1 MIKISGEYDEDDDEY
16 GTDYDAN
23 DVDPENEPE
32 ISNDTDQDYDSDNAT
47 ESGDS
52 DSNDVGTETEPEIS
66 DNIDQDYD
74 SNNATENG
82 DSDSN
87 DVDTE
92 TDSEISTD
100 NDQDYDSDN
109 ATESGEE
116 YYPFKCLDYNKQDPD
131 YNRFK
136 IPDYNKRDPDY
147 NRFKFPDYGNKEE
160 IGDERVESHTE
171 EEQNDPPENLSGKEE
186 NIEEILE
193 ENSEPEIDQ
202 QEERVADS
210 DSEIHEPKP
219 EITSSVETENIG
231 TEQSTISLQQQS
243 KEQIPEH
250 EPEDNEDIIELI
262 DAEGNPSKSV
272 ESSEVLT
279 IRKEL
284 EEMNLPAELENEPLN
299 EHMLDSVPEQEKKS
313 VDTEPIDSEGELL
326 KPIQNEDE
334 EINKILL
341 DAEKM
346 EWTKMEFR
354 GEHASSHEEM
364 EVEMLEEEMEELFN
378 KYVEMGLEQLETS
391 YELNQ
396 ENHQE
401 QQELEERL
409 EEAYTQEQEEKITLE
424 MERAQEQ
431 DEKEN
436 IKESSHTKIKE
447 NMQELSQEL
456 EQSNRKS
463 QEIEQNIMQ
472 EVHQNIVQEEI
483 QEQVEKQKELT
494 LKKSTKFFK
503 ERYREETGG
512 RPIYAGKETKGFIE
526 WKEHLKE
533 QGEKQKE
540 NDNLFREKKKE
551 TKEHSQEIRESKEE
565 WAQYLEN
572 SIKEAEFSEEIKTE
586 LNEILEKYEQLREL
600 LKNLKNKEISKETF
614 EKEVKEFEYLLIE
627 KRYTTRPL
635 FMNFDWFRR
644 YYNGRIK
651 KSGKMVAHLYI
662 SNKTREFLSY
672 ISRRIEQLNN
682 MGHTQ
687 ENVEEFRELLEKNFQ
702 INEKWALLL
711 NNLIHETP
719 NEEISKEVK
728 KELEAVIKTYCEIR
742 VILFNKNILEVD
754 KDKIIQERIEKSNPR
769 FLELFE
775 ILKRFPGTHDNYSRK
790 WMEKSLIFE
799 GKKTIRQ
806 LSQKLKALKEEAV
819 QEILN
824 GDNLMLHKFKEILRL
839 NLYKN
844 TELNM
849 NEKSKLIKIIQKK
862 GISEEDRKVIKS
874 LGGKLSERVLIFDTL
889 KRGNLVLIINNDHWK
904 IIIDRIIHI
913 YNELEDGKWSVSISQ
928 FNINIIMDKIFYILK
943 ENYNGFSNYVDFNAN
958 SKRVFSQLIKMTPL
972 ILNDKNMKLVDLYKL
987 TGHPI
992 AKDLPNPYR
1001 EHVKLFFETDALYR
1015 AKFDLKI
1022 REDFF
1027 EEYKLLAEER
1037 GWVLLSEEYINN
1049 KIGLDFKCLKCNH
1062 EWHVTPNSLKDT
1074 PSQKGRGCPQCSQR
1088 LDYIIA
1094 DMQRIASE
1102 RGGWCLS
1109 EDYINNHTRLK
1120 WKCGSCDHEWRATP
1134 KSIMISDS
1142 WCPQCAEGLYKRMCR
1157 VMFEEIFHKEFNKSY
1172 PSWLISEKGFQM
1184 HLDGDNEDLCLSFE
1198 WQGEQHYRFIKFI
1211 HKTNERFH
1219 AQQKLDIWKQKKC
1232 NENGRIL
1239 IKIGFELINGK
1250 LHKIR
1255 FNEIEDY
1262 IRKKCIEQGII
1273 PPTRISKIDWRTL
1286 DISPPDKIQEMVEIA
1301 KSRNGFCLSKNYF
1314 GVHIKLLWKCKKC
1327 NNEWW
1332 ATPHNIKAG
1341 HWCKICGIQNMIKNR
1356 HLNSLIKNKF

>member
-1 MIKISGEYDEDDDEY
+1 
-16 GTDYDAN
+16 
-23 DVDPENEPE
+23 
-32 ISNDTDQDYDSDNAT
+32 
-47 ESGDS
+47 
-52 DSNDVGTETEPEIS
+52 
-66 DNIDQDYD
+66 
-74 SNNATENG
+74 
-82 DSDSN
+82 
-87 DVDTE
+87 
-92 TDSEISTD
+92 
-100 NDQDYDSDN
+100 
-109 ATESGEE
+109 
-116 YYPFKCLDYNKQDPD
+116 
-131 YNRFK
+131 
-136 IPDYNKRDPDY
+136 
-147 NRFKFPDYGNKEE
+147 
-160 IGDERVESHTE
+160 
-171 EEQNDPPENLSGKEE
+171 
-186 NIEEILE
+186 
-193 ENSEPEIDQ
+193 
-202 QEERVADS
+202 
-210 DSEIHEPKP
+210 
-219 EITSSVETENIG
+219 
-231 TEQSTISLQQQS
+231 
-243 KEQIPEH
+243 
-250 EPEDNEDIIELI
+250 
-262 DAEGNPSKSV
+262 
-272 ESSEVLT
+272 
-279 IRKEL
+279 
-284 EEMNLPAELENEPLN
+284 
-299 EHMLDSVPEQEKKS
+299 
-313 VDTEPIDSEGELL
+313 
-326 KPIQNEDE
+326 
-334 EINKILL
+334 
-341 DAEKM
+341 
-346 EWTKMEFR
+346 
-354 GEHASSHEEM
+354 
-364 EVEMLEEEMEELFN
+364 
-378 KYVEMGLEQLETS
+378 
-391 YELNQ
+391 
-396 ENHQE
+396 
-401 QQELEERL
+401 
-409 EEAYTQEQEEKITLE
+409 
-424 MERAQEQ
+424 EQ

-447 NMQELSQEL
+447 NMQELSQKL
-456 EQSNRKS
+456 EQSHRKS
-463 QEIEQNIMQ
+463 QEIEHKIMQ

-483 QEQVEKQKELT
+483 QEHIEKQKELT
-494 LKKSTKFFK
+494 LKNSAKLFK
-503 ERYREETGG
+503 ERYREETGR
-512 RPIYAGKETKGFIE
+512 RPIYAGKETRGFIE

-540 NDNLFREKKKE
+540 NDTLFREKKKE
-551 TKEHSQEIRESKEE
+551 IKEHSQEIRESKEE

-651 KSGKMVAHLYI
+651 KGGKMVAHLYI

-913 YNELEDGKWSVSISQ
+913 YNELEDDKWSVSISQ

-987 TGHPI
+987 TGHPN

-1142 WCPQCAEGLYKRMCR
+1142 WCPQCAEGLYERMCR